1 MGASYNSSG
10 YGTPR
15 GNTRQPSD
23 MSQTPSP
30 TGTPVNTRTPTGG
43 GRLPQ
48 SWAGEPNQGGT
59 GQYSTNP
66 TLANGLNPQQTP
78 TTGGYTP
85 QGGWW
90 QTHDAANAGP
100 MGPQTPQQQ
109 QATAGLLSTADQFR
123 RALGLGRSDRG
134 SAIMPDQSGMVLD
147 TAVASGQQPSGGYNT
162 NGQAQVTGNPA
173 TPVATTPP
181 PATPA
186 GPPTAPQT
194 PTPPPTAEQV
204 WQSLASVTTPT
215 QWTAPPEG
223 MFTSPS
229 TPDSS
234 TLLRIGQNGPSINP
248 TQVQNIMNGRGTQA
262 AMDVLRQDLAY
273 QSPAAQLANAVR
285 QQQTSAAALPQMT
298 QDLRNVPQLYANP
311 VTRALLP
318 ENIRRAEETR
328 LNGGPD
334 WRTAS
339 FGDAIDG
346 NQVTRAVPT
355 SDFRAPTGSAPT
367 LTPAQQQSNL
377 VADFVNSWLPNM
389 NNPGARGLAQTY
401 DVDQLNSALSSSP
414 EWRQAMVAN
423 RLTGLNPQQLQVA
436 LTTSGLTL
444 PQFLAQAVSR
454 LAG

>member
-1 MGASYNSSG
+1 MN
-10 YGTPR
+10 PR
-15 GNTRQPSD
+15 GLATGGNTAL
-23 MSQTPSP
+23 P
-30 TGTPVNTRTPTGG
+30 TQRVNPGQNTTSTPVNQGSVGDSTR
-43 GRLPQ
+43 
-48 SWAGEPNQGGT
+48 
-59 GQYSTNP
+59 P
-66 TLANGLNPQQTP
+66 TLANGQTTTPVTTTPATRPTGAGYGTVPANTNWINPSGGQTPAATTPTP
-78 TTGGYTP
+78 TTTP
-85 QGGWW
+85 TAPTG
-90 QTHDAANAGP
+90 AATNNT
-100 MGPQTPQQQ
+100 TPPSPDPVTTP
-109 QATAGLLSTADQFR
+109 AAPTYSTADYFR
-123 RALGLGRSDRG
+123 RALGIDGG
-134 SAIMPDQSGMVLD
+134 NNAG
-147 TAVASGQQPSGGYNT
+147 TAVL
-162 NGQAQVTGNPA
+162 
-173 TPVATTPP
+173 P
-181 PATPA
+181 PAATQNF
-186 GPPTAPQT
+186 TS
-194 PTPPPTAEQV
+194 EQIN
-204 WQSLASVTTPT
+204 QGLAAVTTPT

-223 MFTSPS
+223 MFTAPS
-229 TPDSS
+229 TPDSPI
-234 TLLRIGQNGPSINP
+234 LLRIGQNGPSINP
-248 TQVQNIMNGRGTQA
+248 TQVQNIMNNRGTQA

-334 WRTAS
+334 WRIAS
-339 FGDAIDG
+339 FGDAING
-346 NQVTRAVPT
+346 NTVTRAVPT
-355 SDFRAPTGSAPT
+355 SDFRAPTGAAPT

-401 DVDQLNSALSSSP
+401 DVNQLNSALSSAP